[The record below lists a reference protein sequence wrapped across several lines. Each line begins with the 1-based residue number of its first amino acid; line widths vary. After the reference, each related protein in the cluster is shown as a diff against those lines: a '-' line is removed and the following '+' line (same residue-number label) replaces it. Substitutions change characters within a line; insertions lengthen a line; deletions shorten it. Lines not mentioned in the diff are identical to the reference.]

1 MTTNNTHNHT
11 HNCSHSHNHGGR
23 MTSNSPHLNVVALKG
38 MSIAQFFGI
47 RQGMTLTNCCV
58 CQRPLE
64 DAQSVTD
71 GIGPIC
77 SSRYGYSSHV
87 PTQAAIQAAL
97 GHLALLPIA
106 ADMQVMN
113 YLLANKNDER
123 KFANILVAYCSHL
136 TSKGKDADV
145 FQYTDAIEALG
156 LNKLAEQL
164 RISRCDIR
172 IVNNCD
178 DGTRFGNPI
187 AGEFVIKF
195 NPTTNP
201 PVIRDLVRKYGFEFE
216 KSSLKGI
223 GTGNRYKVDQAN
235 LDLLLWAIAGSG
247 WGGNARVYNNGTIL
261 TLPQQSALP
270 VPAGVLAYRSR
281 FQRPQTPVVA
291 TPPSASAIGL
301 SITRKNGRNGAFYT
315 VSLPP
320 FWKLDFWK
328 PNKADQKPFWTAFK
342 DDFKRSGRAAWNPT
356 YKNWVVNGRNEQ
368 AMFDAIQRHLG
379 YTRQQ
384 LGY

>member
-11 HNCSHSHNHGGR
+11 HNCNHSHNHGGR
-23 MTSNSPHLNVVALKG
+23 MTTSNSAPHLSVVQLKG
-38 MSIAQFFGI
+38 MPVSQFFGV
-47 RQGMTLTNCCV
+47 RRGMTLTTCCV
-58 CQRPLE
+58 CNAPLE
-64 DAQSVTD
+64 DAQSVTE
-71 GIGPIC
+71 GVGPIC
-77 SSRYGYSSHV
+77 SRKYGYHTHV
-87 PTQAAIQAAL
+87 PTQSAIQAAL

-106 ADMQVMN
+106 ADMEVMN
-113 YLLANKNDER
+113 YLLANKGDER

-145 FQYTDAIEALG
+145 FQYTGAIKALG
-156 LNKLAEQL
+156 LDKLAEQL

-172 IVNNCD
+172 IVSNTD

-195 NPTTNP
+195 SPCTNAP
-201 PVIRDLVRKYGFEFE
+201 IIRDLVRKYGFAFE
-216 KSSLKGI
+216 KSLLKGI

-235 LDLLLWAIAGSG
+235 LDLLLWAIAGSS
-247 WGGNARVYNNGTIL
+247 WGGVGRVYNNGTIL

-270 VPAGVLAYRSR
+270 VPAGVLAYRTR
-281 FQRPQTPVVA
+281 YQRPAQPT

-320 FWKLDFWK
+320 FWNLGFWK

-342 DDFKRSGRAAWNPT
+342 DDFKRSGRVLES
-356 YKNWVVNGRNEQ
+356 Y
-368 AMFDAIQRHLG
+368 L
-379 YTRQQ
+379 
-384 LGY
+384 

>member
-113 YLLANKNDER
+113 YLLSNKNDER
-123 KFANILVAYCSHL
+123 NRNLGRILLYLQVRARMPMYSSIRMQSRL
-136 TSKGKDADV
+136 
-145 FQYTDAIEALG
+145 LG
-156 LNKLAEQL
+156 
-164 RISRCDIR
+164 
-172 IVNNCD
+172 
-178 DGTRFGNPI
+178 
-187 AGEFVIKF
+187 
-195 NPTTNP
+195 
-201 PVIRDLVRKYGFEFE
+201 
-216 KSSLKGI
+216 
-223 GTGNRYKVDQAN
+223 
-235 LDLLLWAIAGSG
+235 
-247 WGGNARVYNNGTIL
+247 
-261 TLPQQSALP
+261 
-270 VPAGVLAYRSR
+270 
-281 FQRPQTPVVA
+281 
-291 TPPSASAIGL
+291 
-301 SITRKNGRNGAFYT
+301 
-315 VSLPP
+315 
-320 FWKLDFWK
+320 
-328 PNKADQKPFWTAFK
+328 
-342 DDFKRSGRAAWNPT
+342 
-356 YKNWVVNGRNEQ
+356 
-368 AMFDAIQRHLG
+368 
-379 YTRQQ
+379 
-384 LGY
+384 